1 MTRTLNLILI
11 IIVTIGITSPAL
23 AQDPDADKILKS
35 MSSYLGEL
43 PALIANADV
52 DTEVLDLSGQ
62 KLQFSSSVTISAKRP
77 AKLHV
82 SRKGAIAD
90 IEIILNDKTLTLYG
104 KGLNIYNQIENPG
117 SIDDALDKLR
127 DEIGLHAPGAD
138 LFYADPYVGLSS
150 GVMNSTYLGTDYV
163 NGVECHNLAFREAKT
178 DWQLWV
184 MVGDK
189 PLPMK
194 YVITTKW
201 LAGAPQHSVRF
212 RDWNTKPQ
220 IEASQFEFSVPD
232 GALKIEAMHV
242 NELGE
247 LIAEEV
253 EK

>member
-11 IIVTIGITSPAL
+11 IIVTIGITSPTL

-82 SRKGAIAD
+82 SRRGAIAD